1 MEAAKFDGTEFGNID
16 AAAVRKHM
24 FEHVDFVA
32 DNLDGNI
39 IVSYI
44 LSYVIS
50 DGSVPWHHM
59 DDIIQKALNNS
70 SKFSC
75 SSYTAGM
82 CRAAL
87 LNAGLLKEVHGADKN
102 GRVCNVY
109 IVPKGDD

>member
-1 MEAAKFDGTEFGNID
+1 MKTEKFNGSEFSDID

-24 FEHVDFVA
+24 IEHVDFINE
-32 DNLDGNI
+32 NLDGNI

-44 LSYVIS
+44 LSYVITE
-50 DGSVPWHHM
+50 GSVPWHHM
-59 DDIIQKALNNS
+59 DDIIQNALNNS

-82 CRAAL
+82 CRVAL
-87 LNAGLLKEVHGADKN
+87 VNAGLLKEVHGSDKN

-109 IVPKGDD
+109 VVPKD